1 MNSTHIILCYSSLEP
16 KEVNEMMSKI
26 DDVDG
31 VKATLGLDSLVGPTV
46 PREMIPSDIKE
57 VVMDENYQ
65 MLMISS
71 EYKVASDEVNDQCD
85 KIE

>member
-1 MNSTHIILCYSSLEP
+1 
-16 KEVNEMMSKI
+16 MSKI

-85 KIE
+85 KIQKT

>member
-1 MNSTHIILCYSSLEP
+1 
-16 KEVNEMMSKI
+16 MMSKI

-71 EYKVASDEVNDQCD
+71 EYKVASM
-85 KIE
+85 K